1 MFPSVYLKSYIWKQ
15 FLLSRLGFRPNDSIW
30 VAAHAVQYPLGPS
43 KVFFPSSL
51 HFCSTSAP
59 FTFHQLP
66 ALCSS
71 YRLLLSSTRSLPSAL
86 GSPLHKKIK
95 LAPSYPV
102 IPFLEEQRN
111 ENKCHP
117 SHIYNQEPAPFSV
130 LLTKRQCRQESFMT
144 IIGRTTL
151 EHTSLSASGAISYAL
166 CENLK
171 GWHSSGQTVFQNN
184 TNLFCSLAQSA
195 LRASGNRLNDTTD
208 LSSTDSSP
216 TNAELSIHEEIS
228 KV

>member
-1 MFPSVYLKSYIWKQ
+1 MVSDQRTWSGL
-15 FLLSRLGFRPNDSIW
+15 
-30 VAAHAVQYPLGPS
+30 QYPLGPS
-43 KVFFPSSL
+43 KVFFPSPL
-51 HFCSTSAP
+51 HVCSTSAP
-59 FTFHQLP
+59 CASHQVP
-66 ALCSS
+66 ALCQATDSCLAAS
-71 YRLLLSSTRSLPSAL
+71 RSLPSAL
-86 GSPLHKKIK
+86 GSPLHRKIK
-95 LAPSYPV
+95 LPPSYPV
-102 IPFLEEQRN
+102 TPFLEEQKN

-117 SHIYNQEPAPFSV
+117 SHIDIQEPALFSV
-130 LLTKRQCRQESFMT
+130 LLKKHQCRQESFMT

-151 EHTSLSASGAISYAL
+151 EHTSLSASGAISYAP
-166 CENLK
+166 CEDLK

-195 LRASGNRLNDTTD
+195 LRASGNRLNGTTD